1 MLCCND
7 ADTRQF
13 HSDAMLTMTVVHCV
27 GTLDAVG
34 VHLPSLVLIAEQF
47 FPPLTSDA
55 AASET
60 DMHD

>member
-1 MLCCND
+1 MP
-7 ADTRQF
+7 
-13 HSDAMLTMTVVHCV
+13 TMTIVHCA

-47 FPPLTSDA
+47 FPPLTYDA

-60 DMHD
+60 GMHD